1 MKYPARIYYTDT
13 DKSLMWDRWQKG
25 ESLNSIA
32 RHFGRSGSG
41 TQSCPDE
48 PRSTAYP
55 LFRPRHQ
62 DAAADLRAPR
72 LNHAIEFPILCYNI
86 GTSLSDVTSKT
97 YVFEAIRRY
106 FREHLKP

>member
-1 MKYPARIYYTDT
+1 MKYPSRIYYTDI

-55 LFRPRHQ
+55 LFRPHHQ
-62 DAAADLRAPR
+62 DAAAVLRAPR
-72 LNHAIEFPILCYNI
+72 LNHAIEFPI
-86 GTSLSDVTSKT
+86 
-97 YVFEAIRRY
+97 
-106 FREHLKP
+106 H